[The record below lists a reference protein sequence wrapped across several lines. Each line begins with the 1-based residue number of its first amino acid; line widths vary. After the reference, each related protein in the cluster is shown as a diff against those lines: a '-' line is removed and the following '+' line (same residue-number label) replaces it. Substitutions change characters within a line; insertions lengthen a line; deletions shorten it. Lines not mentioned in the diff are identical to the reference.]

1 MSSVVSSA
9 NYAFTKKLR
18 AAIKA
23 KIEEMGVDADDELP
37 DYVMVLAANR
47 KEKPQMKSD
56 LQLFLGKFTSPFV
69 DWLFQAFDRIQK
81 SGTETTEQ
89 KPDPSPSP
97 PKKEEKRK
105 EDESSKHSKKSKKKP
120 KIEAPTNADLK
131 RPTNLNSRCG
141 PLQNAVVSI
150 LKTNPPIKKPRESEK
165 KRSKDDRHSSKR
177 KTETERVEVKR
188 ESRRRIEYEDDHRK
202 SPEARKRRVDERE
215 EKVVVIKERKRE
227 HRSKHERQVDSP
239 LEVGDSP
246 PRFRAVK
253 QHDRKDTK
261 RASPIPSSSSV
272 LRTRSPSVEIKRAEK
287 RKRDRTPEIIELS
300 PDPPPK
306 AVEEKEDTNST
317 TFIIRLGNKEI
328 RRTVAN
334 DPPDPHGANDKNNTE
349 IVEKKRKRR
358 ADDPGRTAARLLGNQ
373 LKATIG
379 ERPRITAPVGSTE
392 PVVKKPKMV
401 EQSSVKQQ
409 VTSGVG
415 AEMKTES
422 SLKPLTASWNGRI
435 TIEDESSDED
445 EQQIDKVIAALD
457 REQLTSQI
465 LPTAMLTRPTYYP
478 AAIQQQLVSQSSS
491 VSYVALP
498 TIQQP
503 QRSNERCRF
512 WPNCDRAEA
521 CVFHHPTKPCA
532 TFPNCSFGDKCLYI
546 HPICKFNTRCT
557 RPNCPF
563 THDLKGTATQLLQAI
578 QPAVQS
584 KTTIPCRYQG
594 KCTDP
599 NCAFFHPPD
608 CRYGMS
614 CTNPRCTFS
623 HKRPDLKKFQWT
635 ATSTSS

>member
-1 MSSVVSSA
+1 M
-9 NYAFTKKLR
+9 TLR
-18 AAIKA
+18 
-23 KIEEMGVDADDELP
+23 KI
-37 DYVMVLAANR
+37 R
-47 KEKPQMKSD
+47 RS
-56 LQLFLGKFTSPFV
+56 
-69 DWLFQAFDRIQK
+69 R
-81 SGTETTEQ
+81 
-89 KPDPSPSP
+89 
-97 PKKEEKRK
+97 
-105 EDESSKHSKKSKKKP
+105 KKKP

-131 RPTNLNSRCG
+131 RPANLNSRCG

-150 LKTNPPIKKPRESEK
+150 LKTNPPIEKARESEK
-165 KRSKDDRHSSKR
+165 KHSKDDRHSSKR

-188 ESRRRIEYEDDHRK
+188 ESRRRIEYENNHRK

-215 EKVVVIKERKRE
+215 EKVVVKERKRD
-227 HRSKHERQVDSP
+227 HRLKHERQVDSP

-246 PRFRAVK
+246 PRFQAVK
-253 QHDRKDTK
+253 KNDRKDTK
-261 RASPIPSSSSV
+261 RESPVPSFRSV
-272 LRTRSPSVEIKRAEK
+272 LRTRSPSVEIKRVEK
-287 RKRDRTPEIIELS
+287 RKKDRTPEIIKLS
-300 PDPPPK
+300 PDPPQK
-306 AVEEKEDTNST
+306 TVEEKEDKNST
-317 TFIIRLGNKEI
+317 TFIIRVGNKEI

-334 DPPDPHGANDKNNTE
+334 DPPDPHGANDKNNANF
-349 IVEKKRKRR
+349 VEKKRKRR
-358 ADDPGRTAARLLGNQ
+358 ADDPGRTAARLLSNQ
-373 LKATIG
+373 LKATVV
-379 ERPRITAPVGSTE
+379 ERPRITAPAASSE
-392 PVVKKPKMV
+392 PVVKKPKVV
-401 EQSSVKQQ
+401 EQSVVKQQ
-409 VTSGVG
+409 ITSGVE
-415 AEMKTES
+415 AEIKTES
-422 SLKPLTASWNGRI
+422 LLKPLAANWNGRI

-457 REQLTSQI
+457 RDQLTSQI

-478 AAIQQQLVSQSSS
+478 VGVQQQVLSQSSS

-498 TIQQP
+498 TVQQP

-512 WPNCDRAEA
+512 WPNCDRGEA

-532 TFPNCSFGDKCLYI
+532 TFPNCVFGDKCLYI

-557 RPNCPF
+557 RANCPF

-578 QPAVQS
+578 QPAVPS
-584 KTTIPCRYQG
+584 KTSIPCRYQG